1 MATNR
6 DKTATAASTSEM
18 IKVICVGALNLMLN
32 LHLRVG
38 FRSIISVAVLQLFH
52 DESVISALLGNR
64 VVMRFILR

>member
-38 FRSIISVAVLQLFH
+38 FSSSVRVAVLQLFH
-52 DESVISALLGNR
+52 DEWVISGFLGDR